1 MRPLPSF
8 SWPMLAAGWP
18 EPLGER
24 VAECACACGCA
35 APEEAVLKALK
46 KIKGITEVETQ
57 TYTLMPL

>member
-8 SWPMLAAGWP
+8 CWPMLAAGWP
-18 EPLGER
+18 EPLAER
-24 VAECACACGCA
+24 VRGACGCA

-46 KIKGITEVETQ
+46 KIKGITEVDTQ

>member
-1 MRPLPSF
+1 
-8 SWPMLAAGWP
+8 MLAAGWP